1 VKTAK
6 AEDRGPKTAK
16 AEDRDG
22 DEGKDREERVKTV

>member
-6 AEDRGPKTAK
+6 AEDRRPKTAK

-22 DEGKDREERVKTV
+22 DEGKDREDRVKTV